1 MLQTKLTSA
10 VVGVTMSVTSLMSTV
25 TSVTAEPFIGEVRA
39 FGENFCPRGWGEADG
54 SLLPISQNTALF
66 SILGTIYGGDGRST
80 FGLPN
85 LIGRIPQSQGT
96 SPGLR
101 NTRIGEQGGAP
112 TRVLTEAQM
121 PSHSHAVNAT
131 NAEGNKLGPGGD
143 ILADPNT
150 GDSNTEVQIYHDGS
164 VTPNRVMDQGMIA
177 PQGGSQ
183 PINVQSPV
191 LALKWC
197 VALIGVYP
205 SRS

>member
-39 FGENFCPRGWGEADG
+39 FGENFCPRGWGAADG

-66 SILGTIYGGDGRST
+66 SILGTIYGGDGRSI
-80 FGLPN
+80 FGLTQ
-85 LIGRIPQSQGT
+85 LLGRTTQFHCTRPW
-96 SPGLR
+96 LR
-101 NTRIGEQGGAP
+101 TTRIGEQVGAQ
-112 TRVLTEAQM
+112 TRALTEAQM

-131 NAEGNKLGPGGD
+131 NVQGNKLGPGGD

-150 GDSNTEVQIYHDGS
+150 GDPNTEVQIYHDGS